1 MLARGMTKGL
11 LIIAALLLVACSDDG
26 PERPNDG
33 SINGDTAGGDGG
45 PPPNKKLSFV
55 LTTLDPN
62 KAGLQIAAATNGTK
76 IGVAYLRPR
85 DLVKVICQPT
95 FPGAKP
101 SGNNRPAYE
110 VYYVEFSGG
119 AWGTPVKVDQTIG
132 AYYGVSIAMDS
143 AGKTYIGYLGGKAD
157 AELSLVE
164 CASSNATVATST
176 NGTTWTTSNID
187 TAGGTGDTVG
197 YWMSLALDSKGTLH
211 SAHKD
216 VHFGYYE
223 QDGKVKA
230 SLRYNGA
237 KLNIGELNGDN
248 GSGDYA
254 SLIVDA
260 QDKPI
265 IAYYNGTK
273 MNSTGGLQIAHNLA
287 GSWSTTQLAGTTVG
301 ERLSLAHH
309 KGTYGLAFHNTSKN
323 IVSYIE
329 TKDAKTWGTAD
340 TVDTSLTNHGST
352 PSLAFDSAGNPAIS
366 YHRCSDYGAKNCQAT
381 KDALM
386 LAYRIKGVWNTFE
399 VDTGDSQICGK
410 NTSIIFNSS
419 DQLVIAYRCVTFDNL
434 ANDWVDTLKA
444 AKGVWK

>member
-1 MLARGMTKGL
+1 MLTRGMTKGL
-11 LIIAALLLVACSDDG
+11 LLIAALLLVACSDDG
-26 PERPNDG
+26 AEPPDDG
-33 SINGDTAGGDGG
+33 GNIGDTGGDGG
-45 PPPNKKLSFV
+45 PPPDKKLSFV
-55 LTTLDPN
+55 LNTLDPN
-62 KAGLQIAAATNGTK
+62 KAGLQVASATNGTK
-76 IGVAYLRPR
+76 IGVAYFRPR
-85 DLVKVICQPT
+85 DQVKVICQPT

-110 VYYVEFSGG
+110 VYYVEHSGS

-143 AGKTYIGYLGGKAD
+143 AKTYIGYLGGKAD

-237 KLNIGELNGDN
+237 KLNIGELSGDN
-248 GSGDYA
+248 GSGDFA
-254 SLIVDA
+254 SLVLDA

-273 MNSTGGLQIAHNLA
+273 MNSTGGLQIAHNQA
-287 GSWSTTQLAGTTVG
+287 GSWTTSQLAGTTVG
-301 ERLSLAHH
+301 ERLSLKQH
-309 KGTYGLAFHNTSKN
+309 KTTFGLAFHNTSKN
-323 IVSYIE
+323 IVSYVE
-329 TKDAKTWGTAD
+329 TTDAKTWGTAD
-340 TVDTSLTNHGST
+340 VVDTSLTNHGST

-366 YHRCSDYGAKNCQAT
+366 YYRCSDYGSKSCQAT
-381 KDALM
+381 KDGLM

-399 VDTGDSQICGK
+399 VDTGDSQTCGN
-410 NTSIIFNSS
+410 NTSLIFDSS
-419 DQLVIAYRCVTFDNL
+419 DQPVIAYRCVTFDNL
-434 ANDWVDTLKA
+434 VNDWVDTLKA
-444 AKGVWK
+444 AKGVWQ